1 MSIALSERARTLP
14 ASATVEVTKRA
25 AELRAEGVDVLAF
38 SVGEPD
44 FGPPAHVLSAF
55 RDAAT
60 RPEALRYTSVAGL
73 PSLRA
78 AIVEDSARRRG
89 YRHRPSEVVVSA
101 GGKHAL
107 YNVCQVLFDTGD
119 EVLIPS
125 PHWVSYPAQ
134 VVLAGG
140 TPVTV
145 ETQMEDGFQ
154 VSPERLEAAITSRTR
169 GVVLCSPSNPSGAVY
184 TRSQWEALAEVLRAH
199 DVWIILDEIYGH
211 LVYEGAHVSLLEVAP
226 DLHDRIVIVDGVSK
240 GYAMTGFRIGWLL
253 APPLVAQACER
264 FQGQVTT
271 NVATPCQVAAQA
283 ALEGDQTHFAAL
295 RELFRGRRDQVV
307 AGLGAMDGVE
317 LSAPAGAF
325 YVFPRVSAL
334 IGRRA
339 PNGQIIEDDIALA
352 TYLLEAA
359 HCALVPGTAFGAPG
373 HLRLSYAASESL
385 LEKGIQRLGDAIAAL
400 R

>member
-1 MSIALSERARTLP
+1 MPIALSERARTLP

-44 FGPPAHVLSAF
+44 FGPPAHVLEAF
-55 RDAAT
+55 RDAAQ

-73 PSLRA
+73 PSLRE
-78 AIVEDSARRRG
+78 AIVQDSARRRG
-89 YRHRPSEVVVSA
+89 HAHSVNEVVVSA

-107 YNVCQVLFDTGD
+107 YNVCQVLFGEGD

-134 VVLAGG
+134 VALAGAA
-140 TPVTV
+140 PVTL
-145 ETQMEDGFQ
+145 ETQMEEDFQ
-154 VSPERLEAAITSRTR
+154 LSPERLEAAISARTR

-184 TRSQWEALAEVLRAH
+184 TRAQWEALAVVLRRH

-211 LVYEGAHVSLLEVAP
+211 LVYDGAHVSLLEVAP
-226 DLHDRIVIVDGVSK
+226 DLRDRIVIVDGVSK

-253 APPLVAQACER
+253 APTHVAQACER

-283 ALEGDQTHFAAL
+283 ALEGDQTHLEAL
-295 RELFRGRRDQVV
+295 RALFRGRRDRVV
-307 AGLGAMDGVE
+307 SALQAIEGVE
-317 LSAPAGAF
+317 LRVPAGAF
-325 YVFPRVSAL
+325 YVFPRVSRL

-339 PNGQIIEDDIALA
+339 PDGQVMDDDLALA
-352 TYLLEAA
+352 KYLLEAA
-359 HCALVPGTAFGAPG
+359 HCALVPGTAFGAEG
-373 HLRLSYAASESL
+373 HLRLSYAASESV
-385 LEKGIQRLGDAIAAL
+385 LEEGVRRVAQAVAAL